1 MDKVEIGKLTLL
13 ASASRRH
20 GDYVRGTTKNQQK
33 IMLKIIIGQQ
43 PLAYP
48 MHRLMIYQFMQLKQ
62 IQETVVQQLLHLVR
76 KIMRMMAKSCR
87 LFVIAM
93 LKLV

>member
-1 MDKVEIGKLTLL
+1 
-13 ASASRRH
+13 
-20 GDYVRGTTKNQQK
+20 
-33 IMLKIIIGQQ
+33 
-43 PLAYP
+43 

-76 KIMRMMAKSCR
+76 KIMIMMAKSYR